1 MVDPL
6 PDPERMTDAELVRE
20 WNCIDCDSENKIRTE
35 ELAREMA
42 KRGLNF

>member
-1 MVDPL
+1 MADDPK
-6 PDPERMTDAELVRE
+6 DPERMTDAELVRE

-42 KRGLNF
+42 KRSLNF